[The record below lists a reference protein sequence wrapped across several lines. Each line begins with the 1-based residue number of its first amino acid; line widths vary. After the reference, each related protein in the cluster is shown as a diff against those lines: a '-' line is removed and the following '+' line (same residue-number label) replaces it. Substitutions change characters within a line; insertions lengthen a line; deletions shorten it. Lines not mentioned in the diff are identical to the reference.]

1 MLTKILFTLVV
12 IIGVAIFYRN
22 KAMTENQTRAKKAQ
36 AEKNDSIPTRALAY
50 VLIGVLIAISIA
62 VFAYNWQQN
71 NRIFNIKVTASSGEV
86 INYQA
91 RHQDIDGRTFVT
103 MDGIQ
108 VSVGQD
114 DKMEMRVQ

>member
-22 KAMTENQTRAKKAQ
+22 KAMVENKAREKQAQ
-36 AEKNDSIPTRALAY
+36 ALQEDSISTRALAY
-50 VLIGVLIAISIA
+50 VMIGVLIAISIA
-62 VFAYNWQQN
+62 VFGYNWQQN

-86 INYQA
+86 VNYQA
-91 RHQDIDGRTFVT
+91 RHQDIDGRTFIT

-114 DKMEMRVQ
+114 DKMEMRIQ